1 MVTEEDEYLGYC
13 IPKGSIVLGNT
24 WYVLIAISRSAVSDR
39 TRAIL
44 RDPEVFLNP
53 QEFDPSRF
61 LVTTE
66 GSAIARE
73 VMESTVFG
81 WGRRCTVPRSL
92 RVPNTDYALSACPG
106 RHVGQSTLFI
116 SISHILACFD
126 IAKPI
131 DEAGNEY
138 GPSLEFYSK
147 LFIRW
152 VCR

>member
-1 MVTEEDEYLGYC
+1 MVTKEDDCLRYC
-13 IPKGSIVLGNT
+13 IPKGSTVLGNT
-24 WYVLIAISRSAVSDR
+24 WYVLIAIPRSAASDR
-39 TRAIL
+39 TRATL
-44 RDPEVFLNP
+44 RDPEVFPNP

-61 LVTTE
+61 SVTTE

-73 VMESTVFG
+73 VMDSTVFR
-81 WGRRCTVPRSL
+81 WGRRCTAPRSL
-92 RVPNTDYALSACPG
+92 LVHSTDYAQSACPG

-131 DEAGNEY
+131 DEAGNEFRT
-138 GPSLEFYSK
+138 SLEFYSK